1 MFKNLRIGSRLMLG
15 FMAVLVLLGLI
26 ALLGVT
32 RLRTLD
38 SQIDRIVTREWT
50 KSRLTFNLSRRAK
63 DNTIAHLQLF
73 LRPDKQAFE
82 RTHELLATLVKEN
95 TADAAR
101 LEELL
106 VTDAGGVAKLARVKE
121 TRVVYLTA
129 LAASVTLLEAGKR
142 DEAIQALIGE
152 ALTGLAGYASSLAD
166 LIDYQG
172 QVVERAGAEASATYR
187 DAVTTTLA
195 MSGLALLLGAMFA
208 LTITRSITRP
218 VAQAISVAKQLADGD
233 LSVQVTVTSNDEVGQ
248 LLGTMSAM
256 VERLREVVEG
266 VAAASGVATGAHE
279 MTSTAQQLATGAAEQ
294 GAATEETTAAM
305 EQMTASVQ
313 QNTENAQRTDRLA
326 QQASLDARASGET
339 VSRTRA
345 AMKDVADRIII
356 IEEIA
361 RKTDLLALNAAVEAA
376 RAGEHG
382 KGFAVVAS
390 EVRKLAERSA
400 TAAAEIRTL
409 SRDGVMLAEHA
420 GDMLSR
426 LVPDIGKTAE
436 LIRDIAAASRE
447 QTTGIEQTTKAL
459 QELDK
464 VTQQNAA
471 AAEETA
477 ATASQLSD
485 KAGELQSVVGFF
497 RLDDAA
503 RRSAGP
509 APEARRPG
517 RPLRASEIRRAEPH
531 ARRAPGASE
540 NPVEL
545 AMQRA
550 GRGDR
555 QLAARSRTN
564 GRGLT

>member
-266 VAAASGVATGAHE
+266 VTAAASGVATGAHE

-517 RPLRASEIRRAEPH
+517 RLLRASEIRRA
-531 ARRAPGASE
+531 
-540 NPVEL
+540 
-545 AMQRA
+545 
-550 GRGDR
+550 
-555 QLAARSRTN
+555 
-564 GRGLT
+564 